1 MMKKTRKV
9 LTFLLAA
16 LCVVGTAGVVSA
28 CQGGGCSSGSQD
40 ESLKISFKDNF
51 PTHLSL
57 NVSVDISQYVEYEK
71 GQSLTMTAEYTDAN
85 GVKKSYET
93 FGTSFMPTELG
104 EVTITI
110 TLKGTNI
117 SLRKTVPVKVSAP
130 KVLSSETVI
139 RFRGEEFAVDGL
151 KEGLNVLAPNNEYT
165 FKALKATLLG
175 GDEVVDLS
183 GLTTYVFANAGMYEV
198 KYEVYNDGGS
208 TEGTL
213 LVFSKRILTENE
225 KEDLSNYGEGVVAQA
240 SGKVVVDEE
249 DKAENSDW
257 SYAIWADSSATGVDV
272 FDYAPTYWTNYGML
286 ELEGGIDLSRY
297 YLEFDVKFSKDSREL
312 FAIRMVD
319 ETQTT
324 ASAEKI
330 VSREGEADENG
341 EYAWQH
347 VSMKDMYKY
356 GTYQYLRIVVM
367 HPLTSDSS
375 SYDVNNVFVK
385 IDNVKLCEYDV
396 PYEYHE
402 AVNYVKTEADYTA
415 QEGEFEEEVTL
426 WENMDDS
433 SRPTYLAQDGVYTN
447 EVTEFNFTIDD
458 AGIDKYRFVL
468 GARVSDAGSYNDGVY
483 LDFRRDAS
491 AAFFAVYAPE
501 GLKSGNNVDAQH
513 CYFKSGHNYT
523 ATFGV
528 IDNTISLWIYDNTS
542 NQIALEYEYL
552 LDGVTIPENGGF
564 GFWSYENI
572 NVACKKPHIYVKPQ
586 DAAEVTI
593 TQLSLGELN
602 SATAFEVMIGN
613 GTLQQVFISETNN
626 LSSADGTF
634 GTTSTWN
641 DRKFYGQVG
650 VIGFTRTAF
659 YFFPTGTPAPQL
671 GDKITVSE
679 GATIIVEGYTV
690 IFGEAFEVWYN
701 GETWQTEYV
710 EAPQQ
715 PDEPDEPE
723 DPNAVTMITLGEI
736 DARSV
741 YTDGMY
747 QLYFTMDI
755 TQTGATWGGW
765 DNNAKV
771 MFNDAETKADG
782 WCFASSKLLYVQ
794 LTTADE
800 ANPLTIVKGTAL
812 TINGKKYE
820 IANDYNVY
828 YYDGTWQT
836 EAKPEP
842 QEVTLSDYSFGMIN
856 NVERVD
862 IVFGN
867 GTLQKAIAGCT
878 NNLTNAEGTFG
889 TSSTWN
895 EDAFPSRVGVLPN
908 GANGLM
914 IFPSYRTAESGDKL
928 TVPAGATIIIDG
940 YTAIFGETLELW
952 FNGATWQMEEVTA
965 APTTVLVTTLTYESS
980 GAEYKT
986 LNFTSE
992 NGATEYVWGKTTVEY
1007 NGVETQMN
1015 IVWENATTLQIGTGK
1030 DWAEGDVFT
1039 IKAGKT
1045 FVQAGTIYEFA
1056 NDYSLYYYDGAWHTE
1071 ELEVP
1076 ENPVD
1081 PEDPNKVTM
1090 ITIKGLKQD
1099 STVYANGMYQIYLNM
1114 DITQNGATWG
1124 GWDNSASVSL
1134 NGADKVADGWCF
1146 ATDKVLYVQ
1155 VTTTE
1160 IANPIILKAGTR
1172 LTINDKQYQIAEDF
1186 NIYYY
1191 AGAFHN
1197 EPQANAVYIS
1207 DFTLGTNNNNNQID
1221 IVIGKGA
1228 LPESFASAGDLR
1240 ADTAFTA
1247 AAQWND
1253 QSFSGKVGVL
1263 GNGNTF
1269 NFFPPSGQAKLGD
1282 KITVPQ
1288 GTTITIGKDI
1298 VTFGE
1303 KLELWFN
1310 GTSWQ
1315 MTEPVVLTDFTFGA
1329 KNGAGYF
1336 DIVPTSAEIPSAI
1349 VSSGANL
1356 STAGGTFGKSS
1367 TWTRDSGATTVKF
1380 PGQVGVLASAAQN
1393 FQIFPSGANAQAG
1406 DVITIPEGATIIVN
1420 GYSVVFGKTITVTF
1434 NGTTWEGLKNQEVK
1448 TTPMTLVS
1456 IDETRT
1462 IYDTTNGW
1470 YGIYLKTDI
1479 NNTGKTWGGWDNK
1492 TNVSLNGTATRADWC
1507 FANTGA
1513 NSLLYIQIT
1522 TTETANPITIAKGT
1536 QVTINEII
1544 YEITEDF
1551 HIYYYDGAFH
1561 TEPQA

>member
-1 MMKKTRKV
+1 MMKKTKK
-9 LTFLLAA
+9 LLAILCA
-16 LCVVGTAGVVSA
+16 SLCVTGTVGIISGCEMLRGLFPSCEMLRGLFPSEETAT
-28 CQGGGCSSGSQD
+28 
-40 ESLKISFKDNF
+40 LTFKDNF
-51 PTHLSL
+51 PANLPL

-104 EVTITI
+104 DVTITV
-110 TLKGTNI
+110 TLKDTNI
-117 SLRKTVPVKVSAP
+117 SISKTVPVKVSAP

-139 RFRGEEFAVDGL
+139 RFRGEEFALDGL

-183 GLTTYVFANAGMYEV
+183 GLTTYAFVNAGTYEV
-198 KYEVYNDGGS
+198 EYEVFNDGGKTS
-208 TEGTL
+208 GYL
-213 LVFSKRILTENE
+213 LVFSKRVLTENE
-225 KEDLSNYGEGVVAQA
+225 TEDLSNYGEGVVAQ
-240 SGKVVVDEE
+240 SSSKVVVDEE

-257 SYAIWADSSATGVDV
+257 SYVIWADSSATGVDV

-324 ASAEKI
+324 TSGEKI

-402 AVNYVKTEADYTA
+402 SVNYVKTESDYTA

-433 SRPTYLAQDGVYTN
+433 GKPTYLAQDGAYTN
-447 EVTEFNFTIDD
+447 EVTEFNFTIDN
-458 AGIDKYRFVL
+458 AEAEEYRFVL
-468 GARVSDAGSYNDGVY
+468 GARVSEAGSYDDGVY
-483 LDFRRDAS
+483 LDFRRDAT

-501 GLKSGNNVDAQH
+501 ALKSGNTLDAKH
-513 CYFKSGHNYT
+513 CYFTSGHNYT
-523 ATFGV
+523 VTFGI

-564 GFWSYENI
+564 GFWTYKNI
-572 NVACKKPHIYVKPQ
+572 EVACKKPYIYVKPQ

-593 TQLSLGELN
+593 KQLSLGELN
-602 SATAFEVMIGN
+602 TATAFDVVIGN

-634 GTTSTWN
+634 GATSTWN
-641 DRKFYGQVG
+641 DRKFSGQVG

-659 YFFPTGTPAPQL
+659 RFFPTGTPAPQL
-671 GDKITVSE
+671 GDKLTVPE

-690 IFGEAFEVWYN
+690 IFGEAFEVWFN

-710 EAPQQ
+710 EAPEI
-715 PDEPDEPE
+715 PVEPE
-723 DPNAVTMITLGEI
+723 DPNKVTMITLEEL

-741 YTDGMY
+741 YTNGMY

-782 WCFASSKLLYVQ
+782 WCFASSGLLYVQ

-828 YYDGTWQT
+828 YYDGAWQT

-842 QEVTLSDYSFGMIN
+842 QEVTLSAYSFGTVN
-856 NVERVD
+856 RVDRVD

-867 GTLQKAIAGCT
+867 GTLQKAIAGYT
-878 NNLTNAEGTFG
+878 DNLTNAEGTFG

-895 EDAFPSRVGVLPN
+895 EDAFPTRVGVLPN
-908 GANGLM
+908 GASGLM
-914 IFPSYRTAESGDKL
+914 IFPSGRTAENGDKI
-928 TVPAGATIIIDG
+928 TVPAGATIIVDG
-940 YTAIFGETLELW
+940 YTAIFGEALEIW
-952 FNGATWQMEEVTA
+952 FNGVTWQMEEVTVE
-965 APTTVLVTTLTYESS
+965 PTTVLVTTLTYKES

-992 NGATEYVWGKTTVEY
+992 NGATEYVWSKTTAEY

-1071 ELEVP
+1071 AKAEATEA
-1076 ENPVD
+1076 
-1081 PEDPNKVTM
+1081 
-1090 ITIKGLKQD
+1090 TI
-1099 STVYANGMYQIYLNM
+1099 SNF
-1114 DITQNGATWG
+1114 
-1124 GWDNSASVSL
+1124 S
-1134 NGADKVADGWCF
+1134 F
-1146 ATDKVLYVQ
+1146 
-1155 VTTTE
+1155 
-1160 IANPIILKAGTR
+1160 
-1172 LTINDKQYQIAEDF
+1172 
-1186 NIYYY
+1186 
-1191 AGAFHN
+1191 
-1197 EPQANAVYIS
+1197 
-1207 DFTLGTNNNNNQID
+1207 GTNNNSNQID

-1240 ADTAFTA
+1240 ADAAFTA

-1269 NFFPPSGQAKLGD
+1269 NFFPPAGQAKLGD
-1282 KITVPQ
+1282 KIAIPQ
-1288 GTTITIGKDI
+1288 GTTITIGED
-1298 VTFGE
+1298 VVAFGE
-1303 KLELWFN
+1303 KLELWFI

-1315 MTEPVVLTDFTFGA
+1315 MTEPVILTDFTFGTNNA
-1329 KNGAGYF
+1329 AGYF
-1336 DIVPTSAEIPSAI
+1336 DIVPTNAEIPNEI

-1356 STAGGTFGKSS
+1356 STAGGTFGTSS
-1367 TWTRDSGATTVKF
+1367 TWTRDGGATTVKF

-1393 FQIFPSGANAQAG
+1393 FQIFPTGATAAAG
-1406 DVITIPEGATIIVN
+1406 DVITIPEGATVIVN
-1420 GYSVVFGKTITVTF
+1420 GYCVAFGKTITVTF
-1434 NGTTWEGLKNQEVK
+1434 NGTTWEGLENQEVK

-1462 IYDTTNGW
+1462 IYDAANGW
-1470 YGIYLKTDI
+1470 YGVYLKTDI

-1492 TNVSLNGTATRADWC
+1492 TNLSLNGTATRADWC

-1513 NSLLYIQIT
+1513 NSLLYIQIA
-1522 TTETANPITIAKGT
+1522 TTEAANPITIAKGT
-1536 QVTINEII
+1536 QVTINGII

-1551 HIYYYDGAFH
+1551 NIYHYDGAFH